1 MIAPPKPPSHDELEA
16 LIKEARAR
24 QLRRR
29 LLAAAGVAIAAGLG
43 LGVYAVATGGANRA
57 GTASGG
63 RPQVV
68 TAPCSAAA
76 GWQLRLDGVWSEPT
90 GQHTA
95 PLAITRVGGSACTLA
110 GYPKIVLVSPQ
121 SKKLGFR
128 YSHHGDL
135 VVAAR
140 PPRAVH
146 VAGNGSAYFLLN
158 KYRCDARD
166 TGIAR
171 WMRVTLPGVRG
182 QLVLHLPRYPILDYC
197 GARGPSTTIAVSPIV
212 ANLARAAA
220 RLP

>member
-29 LLAAAGVAIAAGLG
+29 LLGAAGVAVATGLG
-43 LGVYAVATGGANRA
+43 LGVYALVTGGAHRV
-57 GTASGG
+57 GTASGS

-76 GWQLRLDGVWSEPT
+76 GWQLRLDGVWSDTT

-95 PLAITRVGGSACTLA
+95 PLAITRIGGSACTLA
-110 GYPKIVLVSPQ
+110 GYPKIVLISSQ
-121 SKKLGFR
+121 AKALGFR
-128 YSHHGDL
+128 YSHRGDL

-140 PPRAVH
+140 PPHAVH
-146 VAGNGSAYFLLN
+146 FARDGSAYFLLN

-182 QLVLHLPRYPILDYC
+182 QLVLHLPRYPIIDYC
-197 GARGPSTTIAVSPIV
+197 PVTGPSTTIAVSPIV
-212 ANLARAAA
+212 ANLAQVTA